1 MKAILVLED
10 GKSFNA
16 NSDLSSEC
24 FGEVILNTAVVGYQ
38 EMITDPANAG
48 KILVLTY
55 PLIGNYGTAPKFN
68 ESLKVWVSGLVVKE
82 TSRIYSNFQAK
93 SSLSD
98 FLKEKNAFAI
108 HGLDTRTLAVHLRE
122 KGPLLGIISTKVL
135 DVKKLVEKINQ
146 IKKQP
151 EQTLL
156 PEVSVP
162 RQKILG
168 KGKKLA
174 VLDLGVTNGL
184 LKQLET
190 LGYSLNIFPY
200 NASAKQI
207 LSINP
212 KGIVISNG
220 PENDPGLKQVA
231 LNIRPIIGKLPMI
244 GIATGCQVLASA
256 LGVGLTRLKLGH
268 RGANYPLARPGSFK
282 GEITVQ
288 NHGYVMDYDALCKVK
303 GLKVT
308 AHNLNDHTPEEI
320 ESKSLKLIGVQYNP
334 VSAGFDQ
341 VNPILVKF
349 NKLLGDKYAKA

>member
-16 NSDLSSEC
+16 NSDLNSEC

-93 SSLSD
+93 SSLGD
-98 FLKEKNAFAI
+98 FLKEKNAFTI
-108 HGLDTRTLAVHLRE
+108 YGLDTRTLAVHLRE
-122 KGPLLGIISTKVL
+122 KGPLFGVISTKEF
-135 DVKKLVEKINQ
+135 DPKKLVEKINQ
-146 IKKQP
+146 IKRQP
-151 EQTLL
+151 AQTLL
-156 PEVSVP
+156 PEISVSKL
-162 RQKILG
+162 KIIG
-168 KGKKLA
+168 KGERLT
-174 VLDLGVTNGL
+174 VLDMGVTNGL
-184 LKQLET
+184 LRQLEA

-200 NASAKQI
+200 NASVKQI

-212 KGIVISNG
+212 KGIVISSG
-220 PENDPGLKQVA
+220 PENDPELTRVA
-231 LNIRPIIGKLPMI
+231 QNIKPLLGKLPI
-244 GIATGCQVLASA
+244 LGVATGCQVLAAA
-256 LGVGLTRLKLGH
+256 LGVGLIRLKLGH

-341 VNPILVKF
+341 VNPMLVKF
-349 NKLLGDKYAKA
+349 NKLLSAQR